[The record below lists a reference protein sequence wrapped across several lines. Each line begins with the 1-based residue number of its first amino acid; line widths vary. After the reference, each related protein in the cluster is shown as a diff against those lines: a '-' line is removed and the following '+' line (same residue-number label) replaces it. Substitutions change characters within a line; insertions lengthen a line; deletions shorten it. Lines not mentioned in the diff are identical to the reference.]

1 MKSWL
6 STLAIVALAGSAI
19 TACSNAPDQAQ
30 ARERKAAPLLERHV
44 AQARAQ
50 RVSNVSYDL
59 ALKLPAENVPFSGT
73 AHINFTLSDAS
84 QPLTLDMIDGEV
96 QSIELNG
103 KSVPVDHNGFF
114 ITLPANALST
124 GEQKLTIHYTHPY
137 RRDGSGLHWFK
148 DPEDGETYLYT
159 QFEDYHFNKVFP
171 GFDQPDLKA
180 TYTLVVDAPA
190 HWQVITAKRESQIET
205 LADDYKRWHFPRT
218 ELFSTYIFSIHA
230 GPYKMWE
237 DNSHKVP
244 MRIFARQSYAQY
256 VGVEQWFEVTRQG
269 MDFFGKYFEYDY
281 PFSKYD
287 QLLVPDF
294 NFGAM
299 ENTGAVTFT
308 ERLQPRR
315 EHTRKDQE
323 TMTMVVMHELAHHW
337 FGNLVTMTWWDDI
350 WLNESF
356 ADFMGY
362 YATANATEF
371 TEAMESFSGSRKNW
385 GYNEDQWITSHP
397 IVQDIPDTE
406 AVMASIDG
414 ITYAKGA
421 SALIQLKHYIG
432 DDTFQKALAL
442 HFDRYA
448 FKNAQLKDF
457 LATLSEVAGQDLS
470 AWSAQWLEQAG
481 VNALQAQF
489 SCENGKISRFD
500 MVQYPANVSG
510 ALRTHKLDALLIAED
525 GSRTTIEVNVAG
537 KHNPQAA
544 AIGKAC
550 PVFVLPNVSDYT
562 FARTLLD
569 DKSVAYLQ
577 SNLNNFDNPIQKG
590 MIWRSLNESMIDGK
604 MAATDLLDLA
614 LKNLPSESNPTLLRS
629 ALGSVQSAYGYL
641 VLRPYVRDTDGA
653 LAEQYRKRLEQ
664 MAWMGYQKQTGAAQR
679 TWFGTWL
686 SMLHTQQD
694 QAVALLQAGEISLDD
709 RWRIASAL
717 VREQHPDAEQWVAK
731 LSEEDQS
738 AGGKT
743 NRASALSQAPS
754 LETKRQWITEATNK
768 ESEYAFSEMRRI
780 LWNLIPVE
788 QHAINLQLEDDIM
801 AAFKAMTD
809 TQSSTLQASFGGSLI
824 PRKCTLEQQQALLD
838 LANNGGLPATVVKVV
853 KKSSQAEE
861 RCVKVQNKLDELKQ

>member
-1 MKSWL
+1 MRSWL
-6 STLAIVALAGSAI
+6 STLAVAAI
-19 TACSNAPDQAQ
+19 TGSLLAACTNAPEQPRAT
-30 ARERKAAPLLERHV
+30 ERKAAPLLERHV

-59 ALKLPAENVPFSGT
+59 ALKLPADNVPFSGT
-73 AHINFTLSDAS
+73 ATINFTLSDAS

-96 QSIELNG
+96 QRIVLNG
-103 KSVPVDHNGFF
+103 SELAVDHNGFY
-114 ITLPANALST
+114 ITLPASALST
-124 GEQKLTIHYTHPY
+124 GEQTLAIDYTHPY

-180 TYTLVVDAPA
+180 TYTLTVDAPA
-190 HWQVITAKRESQIET
+190 HWQVISAVREAQVEG
-205 LADDYKRWHFPRT
+205 LDGDYQRWHFPET
-218 ELFSTYIFSIHA
+218 ELFSTYIFSLHA
-230 GPYKMWE
+230 GPYRMWE

-244 MRIFARQSYAQY
+244 MRIYARKSYAQY

-269 MDFFGKYFEYDY
+269 MDFFGQYFEYDY

-362 YATANATEF
+362 YATAKATEF
-371 TEAMESFSGSRKNW
+371 TEAMDSFSGNRKSW
-385 GYNEDQWITSHP
+385 GYSEDQWITSHP

-432 DDTFQKALAL
+432 DDKFQQALAL

-457 LATLSEVAGQDLS
+457 LATLSEVAGEDLS
-470 AWSAQWLEQAG
+470 KWSAQWLEQAG
-481 VNALQAQF
+481 VNALQADFQ
-489 SCENGKISRFD
+489 CQDGKITAFD

-510 ALRTHKLDALLIAED
+510 ALRTHKLDALLIADD
-525 GSRTTIEVNVAG
+525 GSKTVIDVNVSG
-537 KHNPQAA
+537 PHNPQPT
-544 AIGKAC
+544 AIGKTC
-550 PVFVLPNVSDYT
+550 PTFVLPNVSDHT

-569 DKSVAYLQ
+569 EKSVTYLQ
-577 SNLNNFDNPIQKG
+577 NNLNNFDNPIQKA

-604 MAATDLLDLA
+604 LAATDLLELA
-614 LKNLPSESNPTLLRS
+614 LKNLPSETNATLLRGALDS
-629 ALGSVQSAYGYL
+629 AQSAYNYL
-641 VLRPYVRDTDGA
+641 VLRPFVRDTDGQ
-653 LAEQYRKRLEQ
+653 LAAQYRKRLEQ
-664 MAWMGYQKQTGAAQR
+664 MAWAGYQQHTGAAQR
-679 TWFGTWL
+679 SWFGVWVT
-686 SMLHTQQD
+686 MLHTQQPD
-694 QAVALLQAGEISLDD
+694 AIALLKAGKLSLDD
-709 RWRIASAL
+709 RWQIAGAL
-717 VREQHPDAEQWVAK
+717 VREQHPQAEQWVAT
-731 LSEEDQS
+731 LAAEDLS
-738 AGGKT
+738 AGGKV
-743 NRASALSQAPS
+743 NRVSALSQAPN
-754 LETKRQWITEATNK
+754 LAIKRQWIQEATK
-768 ESEYAFSEMRRI
+768 EDSDYAFSEIRSL

-788 QHAINLQLEDDIM
+788 QHALNLQLEDDIM
-801 AAFKAMTD
+801 ATFNGMTD
-809 TQSSTLQASFGGSLI
+809 VQSPTLQATFGGALI
-824 PRKCTLEQQQALLD
+824 PRKCTLAAQKALLERAEAGD
-838 LANNGGLPATVVKVV
+838 LPATVIKIIKKV
-853 KKSSQAEE
+853 SQAEE
-861 RCVKVQNKLDELKQ
+861 RCVNVQNKLDASVR